1 METAVSIAPV
11 AVPEA
16 VIARADVS
24 PVLSAVKSD
33 PKPVRQPKVS
43 ESSIKSMVKELNTAV
58 KMFNTNLSFSVDKDT
73 GKTVIKVIDT
83 ETKEIIRQIP
93 PEDALRVA
101 AHIKELV
108 GILYDHKR

>member
-1 METAVSIAPV
+1 METAASISPV

-16 VIARADVS
+16 VLSRPDVT
-24 PVLSAVKSD
+24 PVLSATQSE
-33 PKPVRQPKVS
+33 PKPAQQQKVT
-43 ESSIKSMVKELNTAV
+43 ESSIRSMVKELNAAV